1 MEHNRTLNHVYLIP
15 VFIFIALIMD
25 GMIMNIFSA
34 HLISNPYTLTPR
46 LLLLVLVI
54 FTFFFPKQPLFMY
67 ALLFGLIFDSFY
79 SGILGLYAAGFGT
92 IIYLLKKIHKFIIPT
107 AVMMII
113 IYIIALTSLEIFIF
127 LMYLFLGYAEITF
140 QLFVVTRLGPT
151 LLLNIIL
158 FIVLYYPFYKL
169 SQWMNS

>member
-113 IYIIALTSLEIFIF
+113 IYIIALTYLEIFIF
-127 LMYLFLGYAEITF
+127 GLCRDYVSTLRRDTFRSDFTLKHYLVYCAVLSFLQIKSVDE
-140 QLFVVTRLGPT
+140 
-151 LLLNIIL
+151 
-158 FIVLYYPFYKL
+158 
-169 SQWMNS
+169 